1 MTSLKLGVTN
11 LYELFMQDDS
21 AYTAGATYENSTKY
35 LYTGANNIS
44 YDAHVVG
51 AYVNYKL

>member
-1 MTSLKLGVTN
+1 
-11 LYELFMQDDS
+11 MQDDS
-21 AYTAGATYENSTKY
+21 ANTGTYTAGATYENSTKY

-51 AYVNYKL
+51 TYVNYKLLEIAGL